1 MGCRPAATCDSLGGE
16 LTYVDART
24 DSYSAVG
31 IGVHIILY
39 VRRLD
44 PPAPRRRAGGHRHTA
59 DSGSSR
65 SMRKPSLLQRIIPAV
80 AILACLA
87 TAPMVAQERAT
98 VCSRT
103 AAPATGGGGPR
114 LQSPYGTYQ
123 PTIVQ
128 PRSAVRA
135 AAAAA
140 TDKTVLTISTFGLV
154 LLIVLLILFIA

>member
-24 DSYSAVG
+24 DSHSAVG

-39 VRRLD
+39 FRRLD
-44 PPAPRRRAGGHRHTA
+44 PPAARRRAGGHRHPA
-59 DSGSSR
+59 DPGSSR
-65 SMRKPSLLQRIIPAV
+65 SMRRPSMLQRIIPAV

-87 TAPMVAQERAT
+87 TASMVAQQGAT
-98 VCSRT
+98 ASSRT

-114 LQSPYGTYQ
+114 LQSPYGSYQ

-128 PRSAVRA
+128 PRTAVKA

-140 TDKTVLTISTFGLV
+140 ADKTVITISTLGLV
-154 LLIVLLILFIA
+154 LLIVLLILLIA